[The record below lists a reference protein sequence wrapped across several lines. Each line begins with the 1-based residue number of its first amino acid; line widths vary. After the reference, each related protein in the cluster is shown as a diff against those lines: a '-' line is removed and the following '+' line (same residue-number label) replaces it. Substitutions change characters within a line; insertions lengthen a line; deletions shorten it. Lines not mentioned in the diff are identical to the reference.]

1 MIAFFSILAV
11 GFFLGMRH
19 ATDPDHVI
27 AVTTIVSNQRS
38 EMRAAWIG
46 AFWGLGHTLTIL
58 VVGAGII
65 VFNLVIPVRL
75 GLSMELS
82 VAVMLVVLG
91 VMNIA
96 AFLRSLPAASLPAAS
111 FDPEMDTL
119 ENSNLEHSSLEN
131 SSRENSNLENQAV
144 VHSHPHRHGDFIHS
158 HPHAHEPGRP
168 PHPPGRAPL
177 AWLDRVLG
185 PIGVYQY
192 LRPLL
197 VGIVHGLA
205 GSAAVALLVLT
216 TIRNSHWAIAYLLL
230 FGVGTIAGM
239 MLITL
244 GIASTFRAVSK
255 LRENF
260 SGKLAMASGLLSV
273 AFGVVVAYQI
283 CVVSGLFGAHAH
295 WTPH

>member
-38 EMRAAWIG
+38 GMRAAWIG
-46 AFWGLGHTLTIL
+46 AFWGAGHTLTIL

-65 VFNLVIPVRL
+65 LFNLVIPVRL

-82 VAVMLVVLG
+82 VAVMLIVLG
-91 VMNIA
+91 LINIA
-96 AFLRSLPAASLPAAS
+96 EFLRSMPVASPCGAEQEA
-111 FDPEMDTL
+111 T
-119 ENSNLEHSSLEN
+119 
-131 SSRENSNLENQAV
+131 
-144 VHSHPHRHGDFIHS
+144 VHAHPHCHGDFIHNHPHTHEPES
-158 HPHAHEPGRP
+158 HPHSP
-168 PHPPGRAPL
+168 PRNPL
-177 AWLDRVLG
+177 AWLDRALG
-185 PIGVYQY
+185 RIAVYQY
-192 LRPLL
+192 LRPFV

-205 GSAAVALLVLT
+205 GSAAVVLLVLT
-216 TIRNSHWAIAYLLL
+216 TIRDSHRAIAYLLL

-244 GIASTFRAVSK
+244 GIASTFRVVAGRRQSVS
-255 LRENF
+255 RI
-260 SGKLAMASGLLSV
+260 LAMASGLLSM
-273 AFGVVVAYQI
+273 AFGLVVAYQI
-283 CVVSGLFGAHAH
+283 CVVSGLFTGRAQ